1 MGVRELRMSLRWARL
16 VHEKLAVIATFAYSQ
31 TALKEEIEKHFRGE
45 WKFLHKIIYEL
56 PHEEATKALIEL
68 ALYFRA
74 FDDEQDLTGF
84 WKQVG
89 VSVVGSLVLKNREIQ
104 SLSPREM
111 SNKIIHAEEIKWDF
125 SEEQPRIIC
134 TGRNKEEWLRAII
147 DVWKMLWIGAQLE
160 DDQDDANATMSAV
173 AVAVAVAA
181 EPAAE
186 AAKQEDDENDDKYVS

>member
-1 MGVRELRMSLRWARL
+1 MCAQPCLLLRYERTRIANVITLGTTGSRKARGHRDL
-16 VHEKLAVIATFAYSQ
+16 CLFTNSSGSG
-31 TALKEEIEKHFRGE
+31 IEKHFKGK

-56 PHEEATKALIEL
+56 PHEEATKALVEL

-74 FDDEQDLTGF
+74 LDDEQDLTGF

-89 VSVVGSLVLKNREIQ
+89 VSVVGSLVLKNGDIQ

-147 DVWKMLWIGAQLE
+147 DVWKMLWIGAQLG
-160 DDQDDANATMSAV
+160 S
-173 AVAVAVAA
+173 
-181 EPAAE
+181 
-186 AAKQEDDENDDKYVS
+186 

>member
-1 MGVRELRMSLRWARL
+1 MSVPELRMSLNWARL

-31 TALKEEIEKHFRGE
+31 TALEAEIEKHFKGE

-56 PHEEATKALIEL
+56 PHEEATKALVEL

-74 FDDEQDLTGF
+74 LDDEQDLTGF

-89 VSVVGSLVLKNREIQ
+89 VSVVGSLVLKNGEIQ

-147 DVWKMLWIGAQLE
+147 DVWKMLWIGAQLG
-160 DDQDDANATMSAV
+160 S
-173 AVAVAVAA
+173 
-181 EPAAE
+181 
-186 AAKQEDDENDDKYVS
+186 

>member
-1 MGVRELRMSLRWARL
+1 MSLRWARL

-84 WKQVG
+84 WKSRR
-89 VSVVGSLVLKNREIQ
+89 VSRW
-104 SLSPREM
+104 LSRFE
-111 SNKIIHAEEIKWDF
+111 KWRHSIAVTARD
-125 SEEQPRIIC
+125 EQ
-134 TGRNKEEWLRAII
+134 
-147 DVWKMLWIGAQLE
+147 
-160 DDQDDANATMSAV
+160 
-173 AVAVAVAA
+173 
-181 EPAAE
+181 
-186 AAKQEDDENDDKYVS
+186 